1 VFSRRRRRSAVW
13 AVAHRAGSNTT
24 ADHIEVLDRA
34 LAQIPDADRHGTDIL
49 IRSDSAGATHGF
61 LDHNRSLRE
70 QGVRSFFSIGAAITE
85 PIRAA
90 IGTCVDWQPAL
101 DTDGTL
107 RDGAEIA
114 EITHLLDLSN
124 YPDGTRMIVRRER
137 PHPGAHLSLF
147 DTIAGLRHQVFITD
161 TPRGGWSI
169 QLLELRHRGHA
180 RVEDRIR
187 TGKDTGFGR
196 FPSRQ
201 FGINQAWLQLALIGV
216 DLLAWTRTLLLDGEH
231 ALAEPKKLRYRLLH
245 VAARLVRTARRTHLR
260 IAQRWPWA
268 KDLAAAFA
276 RLDALPRP
284 SS

>member
-1 VFSRRRRRSAVW
+1 V
-13 AVAHRAGSNTT
+13 
-24 ADHIEVLDRA
+24 VLDRA
-34 LAQIPDADRHGTDIL
+34 LAQVPDAHRHGSDIL
-49 IRSDSAGATHGF
+49 IRSDSAGATKGF
-61 LDHNRSLRE
+61 LTHIRGLRE
-70 QGVRSFFSIGAAITE
+70 QGVRSLFSIGAAITE
-85 PIRAA
+85 PIRTA
-90 IGTCVDWQPAL
+90 ITACVDWQPAL
-101 DTDGTL
+101 DTDGSL

-114 EITHLLDLSN
+114 EITHLVDLTG
-124 YPDGTRMIVRRER
+124 YPEGTRMIVRRER
-137 PHPGAHLSLF
+137 PHPGAQLSLF
-147 DTIAGLRHQVFITD
+147 DTIAGLRHQVFVTD
-161 TPRGGWSI
+161 TPRTACSL

-187 TGKDTGFGR
+187 TGKDSGFGR
-196 FPSRQ
+196 FPSRL
-201 FGINQAWLQLALIGV
+201 FAINAAWLELALVGI

-268 KDLAAAFA
+268 KDLATAFA